1 ENKGL
6 SFQLEVPDD
15 FPSFIESDELA
26 LKQILD
32 NLLSNALKFTK
43 KGHIKL
49 KVSFEKTKLDKC
61 DISIVV
67 EDTGGGIP
75 KEKLEGIFAAFSQVH
90 EHGSVQERGSGLGL
104 YISTKIIN
112 DLGGKIGVISEVGR
126 GSVFNIE
133 LADISFFEE
142 GETKDIA
149 YTFFGDT
156 ILIADDYS
164 INVKLYQAY
173 LSKHNLKVE
182 TACDGKELVLKTKE
196 MKPDLIVTDF
206 DMPEL
211 NADQALRV
219 LRDEKIETPVILV
232 SALKIEEKIKRGF
245 QGFLQKPVDE
255 DVFLK
260 EIARFIKHEA
270 RFIEEGPRED
280 DLYEFIVPKKLSK
293 KDLKTIQQMHE
304 KFKYW
309 RTSMEVTIME
319 DEIQTLKEQF
329 AETKLAFFI
338 PMLEKL
344 EENTKKFNVNA
355 IENILDDLIKK
366 TKK

>member
-1 ENKGL
+1 N
-6 SFQLEVPDD
+6 
-15 FPSFIESDELA
+15 IE
-26 LKQILD
+26 
-32 NLLSNALKFTK
+32 
-43 KGHIKL
+43 
-49 KVSFEKTKLDKC
+49 
-61 DISIVV
+61 V
-67 EDTGGGIP
+67 EDTGPGIP
-75 KEKLEGIFAAFSQVH
+75 KEKLDIIFSAFSQVH

-104 YISTKIIN
+104 YISSKIIE
-112 DLGGKIGVISEVGR
+112 DLRGTLGVISDVGK
-126 GSVFNIE
+126 GSVFTIS
-133 LADISFFEE
+133 LADISFLED

-173 LSKHNLKVE
+173 LSKHNLKIE
-182 TACDGKELVLKTKE
+182 TASDGKELVLKTKE
-196 MKPDLIVTDF
+196 VKPDLIVTDF

-211 NADQALRV
+211 NADQVLKALRAA
-219 LRDEKIETPVILV
+219 KIETPIILV
-232 SALKIEEKIKRGF
+232 SALKIEEETKKGF

-255 DVFLK
+255 DVFL
-260 EIARFIKHEA
+260 ENIARLIKHEV
-270 RFIEEGPRED
+270 RFIEEDSNED
-280 DLYEFIVPKKLSK
+280 DLYEFIVPKKLGQ
-293 KDLKTIQQMHE
+293 KDLVIIQQVHE

-329 AETKLAFFI
+329 TETKLKFFI

-344 EENTKKFNVNA
+344 EENTKKFSISA